1 VDIVARLIPENIP
14 KAQHSFEHSNRKR
27 EIQTANRLHAH
38 AKDIGERR
46 AI

>member
-1 VDIVARLIPENIP
+1 MDIVARLISENTP
-14 KAQHSFEHSNRKR
+14 KAEHSFERSNRKR